1 MTSEEHMRLTVA
13 LAITKFVVLFGGI
26 ALLFLGGCASIPAT
40 GSKIAPPAPELMSA
54 PAAFPS
60 IKANQDARITL
71 VDAAAIHAREA
82 RRIKRLQRYIVE
94 VRSSD

>member
-1 MTSEEHMRLTVA
+1 MDSAERDYLVSFLIVKI
-13 LAITKFVVLFGGI
+13 LAILGLVVL
-26 ALLFLGGCASIPAT
+26 AAVLPGCASIPAT

-60 IKANQDARITL
+60 IKSNQDARVVL

-82 RRIKRLQRYIVE
+82 RRIKRLQRYVKE
-94 VRSSD
+94 VRQD